1 MLYAPRSLTAVSLI
15 SASHNPYYDNGIKVI
30 NGRGEKLEEETI
42 EKIESYLDGE
52 MGEIPFAKRD
62 AIGRTVDYAAG
73 RNRYIGYLIPWQHGL
88 SKICG

>member
-1 MLYAPRSLTAVSLI
+1 MISQATIHTMTTESRSWTRRET
-15 SASHNPYYDNGIKVI
+15 G
-30 NGRGEKLEEETI
+30 EETI

-62 AIGRTVDYAAG
+62 TIGRTVDYAAG
-73 RNRYIGYLIPWQHGL
+73 RNRYIGYLISWQHGL

>member
-1 MLYAPRSLTAVSLI
+1 MTTESRSSTDA
-15 SASHNPYYDNGIKVI
+15 A
-30 NGRGEKLEEETI
+30 RKLEEETI

-73 RNRYIGYLIPWQHGL
+73 RTAISVI
-88 SKICG
+88 